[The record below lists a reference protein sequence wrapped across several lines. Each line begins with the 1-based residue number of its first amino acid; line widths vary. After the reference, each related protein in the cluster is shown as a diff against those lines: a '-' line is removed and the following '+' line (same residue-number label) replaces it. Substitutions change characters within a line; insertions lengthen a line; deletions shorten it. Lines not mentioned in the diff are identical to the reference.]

1 MNAAADHPE
10 TGNGRFMSYQVL
22 ARKWRPRKFAEMIG
36 QQHVLRALI
45 NALDNDRLHHAYLFT
60 GTRGVG
66 KTTVARIFAK
76 SLNCESGV
84 SAEPCGQCS
93 TCVEIDEGRFVDL
106 IEVDAAS
113 RTKVED
119 TRELLDN
126 VQYAP
131 TRGRYKV
138 YLVDEVHMLSAHSFN
153 ALLKTLEEPPPHV
166 KFLLA
171 TTDPQK
177 LPATVL
183 SRCLQ
188 FNLKRLPLPMIAGH
202 LQKLSTA
209 ESVEHDPAALRLLAR
224 AADGSM
230 RDALSLLDQAIAFG
244 GGAVREAEVRSML
257 GSIERGQVIALLR
270 ALAGADA
277 AGLLGAVEQ
286 LSQQAPDYQ
295 DLLAELLSAL
305 QQIAIAQCLP
315 DAVDENLDERETL
328 LELAQ
333 QMAAEDVQLYYQIG
347 LIGRRDLP
355 LSPDPRGGLEM
366 ILLRMLAFR
375 PVNARSEAAETGST
389 AAGRGTAPGAA
400 TTARAQPAPVANPG
414 PPPARPAA
422 SLPTPAADADWRSI
436 VECMQLRGVLREL
449 AMNCA
454 VKQRDDAR
462 WLMLLDTS
470 HQQLLSKARQQRLQ
484 EALCECLQK
493 KVELEIE
500 VAGGEAA
507 ATPALQQRAEAQQRQ
522 AAAVDT
528 IESDPNVQAIQEAF
542 DATLHTDTIRP
553 LDS

>member
-1 MNAAADHPE
+1 
-10 TGNGRFMSYQVL
+10 MSYQVL
-22 ARKWRPRKFAEMIG
+22 ARKWRPRKFAEMVG
-36 QQHVLRALI
+36 QEHVLRALV

-84 SAEPCGQCS
+84 SAEPCGSCS
-93 TCVEIDEGRFVDL
+93 TCTEIDEGRFVDL

-188 FNLKRLPLPMIAGH
+188 FSLKRLPAPLIEDH
-202 LQKLSTA
+202 LQRLLKA
-209 ESVEHDPAALRLLAR
+209 EAVDHEQPALRLLAR

-244 GGAVREAEVRSML
+244 GGTVGEADMRTML
-257 GSIERGQVIALLR
+257 GSIERGRVIALLK
-270 ALAGADA
+270 ALAAADA
-277 AGLLGAVEQ
+277 AGLLHLVDELA
-286 LSQQAPDYQ
+286 QQAPDYQ
-295 DLLAELLSAL
+295 DLLAELLSGL
-305 QQIAIAQCLP
+305 QQIAVAQTVVE
-315 DAVDENLDERETL
+315 AVDENLDEREAILTL
-328 LELAQ
+328 AAQ
-333 QMAAEDVQLYYQIG
+333 MSAEDVQLYYQIG
-347 LIGRRDLP
+347 LLGRRDLP
-355 LSPDPRGGLEM
+355 LAPDPRAGLEM
-366 ILLRMLAFR
+366 LLLRMLAFR
-375 PVNARSEAAETGST
+375 PLQQAPASLAPPAGAAPDPAAGPRRSAAAPSPVNT
-389 AAGRGTAPGAA
+389 AASPRAPS
-400 TTARAQPAPVANPG
+400 PAHG
-414 PPPARPAA
+414 
-422 SLPTPAADADWRSI
+422 DEWRSL
-436 VECMQLRGVLREL
+436 VEDMRLKGMLREL

-454 VKQRDDAR
+454 IGQREESR
-462 WLMLLDTS
+462 WTMVLDPACR
-470 HQQLLSKARQQRLQ
+470 QLLNQERLQRLQ
-484 EALCECLQK
+484 AALCERLQK
-493 KVELEIE
+493 TVQLVIE
-500 VAGGEAA
+500 VAGQACN
-507 ATPALQQRAEAQQRQ
+507 TPALQQRAELQMRQ

-528 IESDPNVQAIQEAF
+528 IESDPNVKAIQKAF
-542 DATLHTDTIRP
+542 DATLHVDTIRP

>member
-1 MNAAADHPE
+1 
-10 TGNGRFMSYQVL
+10 MSYQVL
-22 ARKWRPRKFAEMIG
+22 ARKWRPRKFSEMVG
-36 QQHVLRALI
+36 QEHVLRALV
-45 NALDNDRLHHAYLFT
+45 NALDNERLHHAYLFT

-76 SLNCESGV
+76 SLNCETGV
-84 SAEPCGQCS
+84 SAEPCGQCAA
-93 TCVEIDEGRFVDL
+93 CAEIDEGRFVDL

-138 YLVDEVHMLSAHSFN
+138 YLIDEVHMLSAHSFN

-188 FNLKRLPLPMIAGH
+188 FNLKRLPLPLIAGH
-202 LQKLSTA
+202 LEQLLG
-209 ESVEHDPAALRLLAR
+209 VEDIDTEQAALRLLAR

-244 GGAVREAEVRSML
+244 GGTVKEADVRAML
-257 GSIERGQVIALLR
+257 GTIHQGHVIDLLR
-270 ALAGADA
+270 ALAGADGA
-277 AGLLGAVEQ
+277 ALLGIVEQ
-286 LSQQAPDYQ
+286 LSQQAPDYESV
-295 DLLAELLSAL
+295 LAELLAYL
-305 QQIAIAQCLP
+305 QQLAIAQTLP
-315 DAVDENLDERETL
+315 EAVDENLDEREAV

-333 QMAAEDVQLYYQIG
+333 QMDAEDVQLFYQIG
-347 LIGRRDLP
+347 IIGRRDLQ
-355 LSPDPRGGLEM
+355 LAPDLRGGLEM

-375 PVNARSEAAETGST
+375 PVSDTQRQRPAE
-389 AAGRGTAPGAA
+389 
-400 TTARAQPAPVANPG
+400 AQPAGKAQRSIPQQ
-414 PPPARPAA
+414 AA
-422 SLPTPAADADWRSI
+422 SPAPAQTAVAAEDTDWRTL
-436 VECMQLRGVLREL
+436 VENMSLKGVLREL

-454 VKQRDDAR
+454 VKNNDRDR
-462 WLMLLDTS
+462 WQLVLDTG
-470 HQQLLSKARQQRLQ
+470 HQQLLSKQRQQRLEQ
-484 EALCECLQK
+484 ALGECLQRTIHLDI
-493 KVELEIE
+493 ELQ
-500 VAGGEAA
+500 GGADN
-507 ATPALQQRAEAQQRQ
+507 TPAQQHRQEQETRQ
-522 AAAVDT
+522 ADAVNA
-528 IESDPNVQAIQEAF
+528 IESDPNVKAIQKTF
-542 DATLHTDTIRP
+542 DATLHSESIRP

>member
-1 MNAAADHPE
+1 
-10 TGNGRFMSYQVL
+10 MSYQVL
-22 ARKWRPRKFAEMIG
+22 ARKWRPRKFAEMVG
-36 QQHVLRALI
+36 QEHVLRALV
-45 NALDNDRLHHAYLFT
+45 NALDQDRLHHAYLFT

-84 SAEPCGQCS
+84 SAEPCGQCAAC
-93 TCVEIDEGRFVDL
+93 TEIDQGRFVDL

-138 YLVDEVHMLSAHSFN
+138 YLVDEVHMLSTHSFN

-188 FNLKRLPLPMIAGH
+188 FNLKRLEPALIRGH
-202 LQKLSTA
+202 LARLLEA
-209 ESVEHDPAALRLLAR
+209 ESIAFEEGALRLLAR

-244 GGAVREAEVRSML
+244 DGHVNEAEVRSML
-257 GSIERGQVIALLR
+257 GTIEHGQVMQILR
-270 ALAGADA
+270 ALAEGDA
-277 AGLLGAVEQ
+277 AALLDVVAGLAER
-286 LSQQAPDYQ
+286 APDYEG
-295 DLLAELLSAL
+295 LLAELLGEL
-305 QQIAIAQCLP
+305 QQIAVAQAAP
-315 DAVDENLDERETL
+315 DALDAEHEQREQIL
-328 LELAQ
+328 GLAQ
-333 QMAAEDVQLYYQIG
+333 QLAPEDVQLYYQIG

-355 LSPDPRGGLEM
+355 LSPEPRAGLEM

-375 PVNARSEAAETGST
+375 PELTGQATGRSEAKG
-389 AAGRGTAPGAA
+389 G
-400 TTARAQPAPVANPG
+400 PVA
-414 PPPARPAA
+414 REPAA
-422 SLPTPAADADWRSI
+422 SARAETAPAPASSAGGQASPAGEGTDAAGGAQAALSTDLDWSRL
-436 VECMQLRGVLREL
+436 VEAMSLRGMAREL

-454 VKQRDDAR
+454 LESRGSEQWRLTLAADCR
-462 WLMLLDTS
+462 
-470 HQQLLSKARQQRLQ
+470 QLLSESRRSQIEKALGDCLGQRLR
-484 EALCECLQK
+484 LS
-493 KVELEIE
+493 IE
-500 VAGGEAA
+500 VCEAGVE
-507 ATPALQQRAEAQQRQ
+507 TPAARRQREAEQRQ
-522 AAAVDT
+522 ARAVEAID
-528 IESDPNVQAIQEAF
+528 SDPNIRAF
-542 DATLHTDTIRP
+542 RETFGATLHDESIRP
-553 LDS
+553 LDLDS

>member
-1 MNAAADHPE
+1 
-10 TGNGRFMSYQVL
+10 MSYQVL
-22 ARKWRPRKFAEMIG
+22 ARKWRPRKFAEMVG
-36 QQHVLRALI
+36 QEHVLRALI

-84 SAEPCGQCS
+84 SAEPCGTCS
-93 TCVEIDEGRFVDL
+93 ACVEIDEGRFVDL

-113 RTKVED
+113 RTRVED

-188 FNLKRLPLPMIAGH
+188 FNLKRLPMPLITDYLETL
-202 LQKLSTA
+202 LQA
-209 ESVEHDPAALRLLAR
+209 ESVAADTSALRLLAR

-244 GGAVREAEVRSML
+244 DGGVTEADVRSML
-257 GSIERGQVIALLR
+257 GTIERGHVIAILR
-270 ALAGADA
+270 ALADADA
-277 AGLLGAVEQ
+277 SAMLAVVEQ
-286 LSQQAPDYQ
+286 LAQQAPDYEG
-295 DLLAELLSAL
+295 LLAELLTDL
-305 QQIAIAQCLP
+305 QQIAIAQIAP
-315 DAVDENLDERETL
+315 DALDTNLEASDTL
-328 LELAQ
+328 RELAQ
-333 QMAAEDVQLYYQIG
+333 RMDPEDVQLYYQVG
-347 LIGRRDLP
+347 LVGRRDLP
-355 LSPDPRGGLEM
+355 LSPEPRGGLEM

-375 PVNARSEAAETGST
+375 PVTSGQTETL
-389 AAGRGTAPGAA
+389 
-400 TTARAQPAPVANPG
+400 ARAT
-414 PPPARPAA
+414 PARA
-422 SLPTPAADADWRSI
+422 AADAAVVPDRAGSATAGAAVATASVAATPHLSEDADWSAL
-436 VECMQLRGVLREL
+436 VECMQLKGMLREL

-454 VKQRDDAR
+454 VQGRADDR
-462 WLMLLDTS
+462 WTLTLGS
-470 HQQLLSKARQQRLQ
+470 EHQQLLSKQRQQQLQTRL
-484 EALCECLQK
+484 AECLGKNIKLDIALQGNS
-493 KVELEIE
+493 
-500 VAGGEAA
+500 AN
-507 ATPALQQRAEAQQRQ
+507 TPAQQHRQVAEQRQ
-522 AAAVDT
+522 AGA
-528 IESDPNVQAIQEAF
+528 IEAITSDPNVKAFQKAF
-542 DATLHTDTIRP
+542 DATLHNETIRP
-553 LDS
+553 RDS

>member
-1 MNAAADHPE
+1 
-10 TGNGRFMSYQVL
+10 MSYQVL
-22 ARKWRPRKFAEMIG
+22 ARKWRPRKFAEMVG
-36 QQHVLRALI
+36 QEHVLRALV
-45 NALDNDRLHHAYLFT
+45 NALDNERLHHAYLFT

-76 SLNCESGV
+76 SLNCENGV

-93 TCVEIDEGRFVDL
+93 ACTEIDEGRFVDL

-188 FNLKRLPLPMIAGH
+188 FNLKRLPLPLISDH
-202 LQKLSTA
+202 LEHLLKA
-209 ESVEHDPAALRLLAR
+209 ENIDFDTPALRLLAR

-230 RDALSLLDQAIAFG
+230 RDALSLLDQAIAYA
-244 GGAVREAEVRSML
+244 GGAVQESDVRNML
-257 GSIERGQVIALLR
+257 GSLDQGQVIALLR
-270 ALAGADA
+270 ALATADGAA
-277 AGLLGAVEQ
+277 LLQVTDQ
-286 LSQQAPDYQ
+286 LSQRAPDYQ
-295 DLLAELLSAL
+295 GLLAELLSAL
-305 QQIAIAQCLP
+305 QQIAIAQSVP
-315 DAVDENLDERETL
+315 EAVDENLQERAAI
-328 LELAQ
+328 LELAGQ
-333 QMAAEDVQLYYQIG
+333 ITAEDVQLYYQIG

-355 LSPDPRGGLEM
+355 LAPDQRGGLEM

-375 PVNARSEAAETGST
+375 PAASQSADAGAQTRSVVAAK
-389 AAGRGTAPGAA
+389 AAGDSSSPTGAA
-400 TTARAQPAPVANPG
+400 QAQPSASVV
-414 PPPARPAA
+414 PAPAA
-422 SLPTPAADADWRSI
+422 GKDDDWESLVQS
-436 VECMQLRGVLREL
+436 MSLKGMLREL

-454 VKQRDDAR
+454 VKRRDANH
-462 WLMLLDTS
+462 WTLQLDTL

-484 EALCECLQK
+484 EALSNSLRQD
-493 KVELEIE
+493 VQLTIEIE
-500 VAGGEAA
+500 GNAA
-507 ATPALQQRAEAQQRQ
+507 ATPALRQQAEIEARQ

-528 IESDPNVQAIQEAF
+528 IEADPNVKAIQETF
-542 DATLHTDTIRP
+542 GATLHTDSIRP